1 MPDQLLT
8 SQSCHSL
15 ADWLCYIEQS
25 HPVEKIELGLQRV
38 QQVAARGKL
47 AELPGR
53 IILIA
58 GTNGKGTT
66 ARALEQLL
74 LAQGYQVGVY
84 SSPHI
89 LAFNE
94 RLRLNGQNLPDQEW
108 LDAFAAVEQLR
119 ETIALTYFE
128 FTTLVAFAILRQ
140 HKPDFCLIEVGLG
153 GRLDATNI
161 VTPDLSIITTV
172 DLDHQAFLGN
182 DRESIGREKAGIFR
196 AAIPVISGDP
206 QLPSTVL
213 DAAALLGSPL
223 WQLQRDFHY
232 SVTPAGWNWYGRQ
245 QQRLDLPLPAVPLP
259 NVAVAL
265 AALEQLACLPAAELI
280 QQVLSD
286 LSLPGRMQL
295 INRSPTV
302 LLDVAHNPQS
312 TTYLAGQLP
321 RLSQGC
327 RRRLALVGMLKDKDL
342 LAALTPLTSSIDE
355 WHLVSLPGSRGAT
368 SEQLSMVLRQLVPDA
383 KIKEHSELASAYLLL
398 RNRLA
403 VDEFLVVF
411 GSFVTVAGVLALS
424 QETS

>member
-8 SQSCHSL
+8 SQSCYTL

-38 QQVAARGKL
+38 EHVAARGNL

-53 IILIA
+53 VILIA

-74 LAQGYQVGVY
+74 LAQGYSVGVY

-94 RLRLNGQNLPDQEW
+94 RLRVNGQDLPDQYW

-119 ETIALTYFE
+119 GNIALTYFE

-140 HKPDFCLIEVGLG
+140 LQPDFCLIEVGLG

-161 VTPDLSIITTV
+161 VTPELSVITTI
-172 DLDHQAFLGN
+172 DLDHQGFLGD

-196 AAIPVISGDP
+196 PATLAISGDP
-206 QLPSTVL
+206 DLPASVL
-213 DAAALLGSPL
+213 DVAAALDSRLL
-223 WQLQRDFHY
+223 QLHRDFTY
-232 SVTPAGWNWYGRQ
+232 QVGETRWDWRGSQ
-245 QQRLDLPLPAVPLP
+245 QQLPDLPQPSVPLQ
-259 NVAVAL
+259 NVALAL
-265 AALEQLACLPAAELI
+265 AALEHLGCLPSSAVV
-280 QQVLSD
+280 QQVMAG

-295 INRSPTV
+295 ISQAPKV

-312 TTYLAGQLP
+312 TAYLAGQLP
-321 RLSQGC
+321 RFSVGC

-342 LAALTPLTSSIDE
+342 SAALAPLTSTIDE

-368 SEQLSMVLRQLVPDA
+368 SEQLSKTLRQLAPHA
-383 KIKEHSELASAYLLL
+383 LITEHGELGKAYALLRQQLASDDL
-398 RNRLA
+398 
-403 VDEFLVVF
+403 LVVF
-411 GSFVTVAGVLALS
+411 GSFVTVAGVLASS
-424 QETS
+424 QEKS